1 MTEYLYDRENPK
13 SHFRQRLTGIE
24 GFMFGNPNMNERA
37 DMIGRA
43 LAKETDGDFTKFVAK
58 TAKPRDMAQKWR
70 AFKNMSRFFKNPF
83 GYTFWKCANMAN
95 QNRIRVVWVL
105 LVWHLYQSFYIWLI
119 CKRKK
124 ESMMAQWLWSVGEI
138 NNQVGIPNE
147 KRMPADRK
155 KNYVRYS
162 NFHQVRRNK
171 RSSMIHTNWWCRD
184 QNFRKYF
191 EMRKRHNIKPAMS
204 GFYHDSLY
212 EATMA
217 KNTEWAAL
225 RHSQSSR

>member
-24 GFMFGNPNMNERA
+24 GFMFGNPNMHERA

-70 AFKNMSRFFKNPF
+70 AFKNLARFFKNPF
-83 GYTFWKCANMAN
+83 GYVFWKSAGMHN
-95 QNRIRVVWVL
+95 QNRFRIIWAL
-105 LVWHLYQSFYIWLI
+105 LIWNMYQSFYLWLY
-119 CKRKK
+119 CKRAK
-124 ESMMAQWLWSVGEI
+124 ESMISKWLWSVGEI
-138 NNQVGIPNE
+138 NKQVGMPNE
-147 KRMPADRK
+147 RRMPADRK

-162 NFHQVRRNK
+162 NLHQMRRNK
-171 RSSMIHTNWWCRD
+171 RTGMIHTNWWCRD

-191 EMRKRHNIKPAMS
+191 EMRKRHGIKPAFS
-204 GFYHDSLY
+204 GFYHDDLY
-212 EATMA
+212 AQTMK
-217 KNTEWAAL
+217 KNQEWAAL
-225 RHSQSSR
+225 RHSRSAR